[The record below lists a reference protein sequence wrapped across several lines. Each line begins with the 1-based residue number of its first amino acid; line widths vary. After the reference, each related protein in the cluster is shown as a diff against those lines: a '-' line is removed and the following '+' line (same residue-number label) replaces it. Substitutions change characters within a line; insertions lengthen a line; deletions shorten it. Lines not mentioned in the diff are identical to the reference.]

1 MQSITSISIGSV
13 DLWAIAVVDLLAG
26 HVTKLRRHV
35 GGSCIKVFVRYHTS
49 YVQPR
54 LFYQTIV
61 HAVLTGP

>member
-35 GGSCIKVFVRYHTS
+35 GGSCIKS
-49 YVQPR
+49 
-54 LFYQTIV
+54 LFGTILAMCSQDSFTKPMFYAV
-61 HAVLTGP
+61 HDDP